1 MEPPCDAG
9 YALPTS
15 AAAARDL
22 VRALLERQPAP
33 PAGRPA
39 PAEQTVTDVLLVT
52 SELVTNAIRHA
63 GGVTAF
69 TAVVEDGFVYVMVGD
84 ASSAPPVRS
93 PAAAPGRPGGYGWP
107 LVCSVAE
114 DVTVTTHRSGGK
126 DIRVRVRLN

>member
-93 PAAAPGRPGGYGWP
+93 PAAAPAGPAATAGRWCARWP
-107 LVCSVAE
+107 RTSPSPRTARAAR
-114 DVTVTTHRSGGK
+114 TSASGCG
-126 DIRVRVRLN
+126 